1 MNRERNVTLPV
12 QYKREMREYVYNACR
27 NTKANVHYIL
37 PDDAVDLLDWIM
49 QTTPSARPTAAMI
62 LRHPFFRDHE
72 EMRFP
77 FPVTEEGGSHEF
89 EVRSRIRQIQVLS

>member
-1 MNRERNVTLPV
+1 
-12 QYKREMREYVYNACR
+12 
-27 NTKANVHYIL
+27 
-37 PDDAVDLLDWIM
+37 M